1 MKAKADPVTGLR
13 ARVPIFRSLQVQLL
27 LVFLASFTAA
37 ALAMSVWVA
46 LSEAVFVRW
55 EVDYFREALAMDDR
69 VKLIAVEVNEAL
81 SEGRIDAVQ
90 QRLADASAQDGYDL
104 LITSSAGEV
113 VIKSRPGLEDQVDV
127 TGLIQQ
133 SLTKRRTIPG
143 GGSVRP
149 ILYTA
154 FSPVTVQGETGFLL
168 YRGMTRARTIRVTEE
183 PPFYDRLAVFT
194 GTFLLT
200 FVLLTR
206 RKLRYLEELTGEL
219 LVISR
224 GNLQHRVAERS
235 RDELGILARSINTMV
250 TELES
255 RIEAE
260 RRAERTKSDLIT
272 GVSHD
277 LRTPLTSI
285 KGYLDIVRSGHY
297 ENPEQVERYVEIA
310 HAKTEQLQEM
320 VEELFEYTKLA
331 GQDLILQRQPV
342 SLNRLLAQITDEYI
356 PLFEPEGLSLTR
368 NLPQGP
374 ITADVDPDRFVRVLD
389 NLLGN
394 ALKYSQRPG
403 TVTVSLR
410 AEAEGAV
417 IVVQNPHSGPHM
429 SPEELENLFAPFFR
443 LDPARTQAAGGS
455 GLGLAI
461 ARRIAELHSG
471 RIWAESAEGFV
482 SFHVWLPFV
491 A

>member
-1 MKAKADPVTGLR
+1 
-13 ARVPIFRSLQVQLL
+13 VPFFRSLQVQLL
-27 LVFLASFTAA
+27 LVFLASVTAA
-37 ALAMSVWVA
+37 ALATSAWAA
-46 LSEAVFVRW
+46 LSEAVFVRR

-69 VKLIAVEVNEAL
+69 VKLLAVEVNEAL

-104 LITSSAGEV
+104 LIASSAGEV
-113 VIKSRPGLEDQVDV
+113 VIKSRPGLEDQVDM

-143 GGSVRP
+143 GESVRP
-149 ILYTA
+149 FPYTA

-168 YRGMTRARTIRVTEE
+168 YRGMTSARTIRVTEE
-183 PPFYDRLAVFT
+183 PPFYRLAVFA

-200 FVLLTR
+200 FLLLTQ

-224 GNLQHRVAERS
+224 GNLQHRVAQRS

-297 ENPEQVERYVEIA
+297 EDPEQLERYVEIA

-331 GQDLILQRQPV
+331 GQDLILQRQTV

-356 PLFEPEGLSLTR
+356 ALFEPEGLSLTR
-368 NLPQGP
+368 DLPQGP
-374 ITADVDPDRFVRVLD
+374 ITAAVDPDRFVRVLD

-394 ALKYSQRPG
+394 ALKYSERPG

-410 AEAEGAV
+410 AEAGGAV
-417 IVVQNPHSGPHM
+417 IVVQNPHAGPHM
-429 SPEELENLFAPFFR
+429 SPEELENLFMPFFR

-461 ARRIAELHSG
+461 ARRIAELHGG

-482 SFHVWLPFV
+482 SFHVWLPL
-491 A
+491 AA